1 MNINELYKTYYSLES
16 YINEL
21 ESQLI
26 IDLALEGYSYEDIA
40 TESIGSKIKSA
51 FSKIRK
57 GNKSEGER
65 ELKEVTDELKEEE
78 NNAETEEEKKKL
90 STKKKIAIAAAIAA
104 MTATAIAL
112 AKSKNKKDRQ
122 KAEIIQKQ
130 VKAVSKT
137 VSNKAPHVKAVSKVS
152 KTVSNKAPEEIKTND
167 VPKTMSIA
175 EEIKTNDVSKTI
187 SMAKNTVLL
196 LEKPKEQTD
205 SQNNGI
211 SADERSNRERDI
223 KNKKEDLKGN
233 SKYIL
238 RAGSLRIDS
247 PTRGAALKKLDKLMK
262 ERKYWANKA
271 KNEKDPEKRKEY
283 IKRRND
289 IFEKIVRLNDTN
301 LAARVSGYKQTNDP
315 KRIQELQEKSKMI
328 IRKRDHLDD
337 MYRNGK
343 ISKEKYIKAIK
354 TIDDGLIRITAM
366 VRKE

>member
-1 MNINELYKTYYSLES
+1 MNINELYNTYYSLES

-26 IDLALEGYSYEDIA
+26 VDLALEGYSYEDIA
-40 TESIGSKIKSA
+40 TESIGSKIKGA
-51 FSKIRK
+51 FAKIRK

-78 NNAETEEEKKKL
+78 ENAETEEEKKKL
-90 STKKKIAIAAAIAA
+90 STKKKVVIAAAIAA

-122 KAEIIQKQ
+122 KAEVIQKQ
-130 VKAVSKT
+130 VKAVSKIVSNKAPHVKAVSKT
-137 VSNKAPHVKAVSKVS
+137 VSNKAP
-152 KTVSNKAPEEIKTND
+152 ED
-167 VPKTMSIA
+167 
-175 EEIKTNDVSKTI
+175 IKTNDVSKTI

-196 LEKPKEQTD
+196 LEKPKEQTG
-205 SQNNGI
+205 SQSNGI

-223 KNKKEDLKGN
+223 KNERENLKGN

-247 PTRGAALKKLDKLMK
+247 PTRGAALKKLDKLQK
-262 ERKYWANKA
+262 EWKYWADKA
-271 KNEKDPEKRKEY
+271 KNEKDPMKKKEY
-283 IKRRND
+283 KERSRD
-289 IFEKIVRLNDTN
+289 TLDKILRLNDTN

-366 VRKE
+366 IRKE

>member
-1 MNINELYKTYYSLES
+1 MNINELYNTYYSLES

-57 GNKSEGER
+57 GNKSEGEK

-78 NNAETEEEKKKL
+78 NNADTEEEKKKL

-104 MTATAIAL
+104 MAATAIAL
-112 AKSKNKKDRQ
+112 AKSKNKKDKQ
-122 KAEIIQKQ
+122 KAQVIQKQ

-137 VSNKAPHVKAVSKVS
+137 VSNKAP
-152 KTVSNKAPEEIKTND
+152 EEIETND
-167 VPKTMSIA
+167 VP
-175 EEIKTNDVSKTI
+175 KTI
-187 SMAKNTVLL
+187 SMAKNTILL
-196 LEKPKEQTD
+196 LEKPKERAD
-205 SQNNGI
+205 SQNNSI
-211 SADERSNRERDI
+211 SNEARSNRERDI
-223 KNKKEDLKGN
+223 EREKENLIYSLKYTYKGD
-233 SKYIL
+233 S
-238 RAGSLRIDS
+238 IDS
-247 PTRGAALKKLDKLMK
+247 PVHGNIDKKLNNLQK
-262 ERKYWANKA
+262 ERVYWRDKA

-289 IFEKIVRLNDTN
+289 IIDKKLRLQDVSLTTLMDKIP
-301 LAARVSGYKQTNDP
+301 GYKQTNDP

-328 IRKRDHLDD
+328 VRKRDHLDD

-343 ISKEKYIKAIK
+343 ISKEKYIKAIG
-354 TIDDGLIRITAM
+354 TIDEGLIRITAM
-366 VRKE
+366 IKKHE